1 MSGDGASGGRRGWVV
16 SATCHVSRVTCHV
29 AGATHT
35 TSLWEV
41 RHTCA
46 AQIYGYFLISG
57 KNIRVP
63 RLRKSAS
70 FQPFH
75 GMVNQR
81 LAGMNGVVAG
91 L

>member
-1 MSGDGASGGRRGWVV
+1 MSSVMCQAVGEEGKY
-16 SATCHVSRVTCHV
+16 HVS
-29 AGATHT
+29 G
-35 TSLWEV
+35 V
-41 RHTCA
+41 RCDAHHFA
-46 AQIYGYFLISG
+46 LGSASHLRSSNFYGYFLISG

-81 LAGMNGVVAG
+81 LAGMKGVVAG

>member
-1 MSGDGASGGRRGWVV
+1 M
-16 SATCHVSRVTCHV
+16 

-41 RHTCA
+41 RRTRI
-46 AQIYGYFLISG
+46 AQTYGYFLISG

-81 LAGMNGVVAG
+81 LAGMKGVVAG